1 MRMLGACVLFFTA
14 LASAQVNGRISGE
27 VVDPTGAPV
36 PNARVEVLV
45 PGGANAILVSRTNDA
60 GQFSFASVRPDQYDV
75 TVSAPGFARWKNRLV
90 KVDAL
95 LEARLAVKL
104 EVAASEQL
112 IEVTADVQTVQLT
125 SSELATTVT
134 RTQIEMLPTPNRQVS
149 SLFTTQAGVS
159 DGRGPTV
166 VNGLRTSAANV
177 TIDGINVQDNFIR
190 TNSLDFM
197 PFRPTIDQIAEMSIA
212 VGNAA
217 STVGGGAAQ
226 ISIVTRS
233 GSNDYH
239 GSVYW
244 YNQNSKFGANEFF
257 NNRSGVAKPF
267 FNQNQPGAALSGR
280 IIRDKL
286 FFFGNWEEFRLSQ
299 QTSRLRTVL
308 LPDARQGIFKWNRG
322 ASNANLLQ
330 LRGIGTDPAMAAAI
344 ALLPQPNSTDAGD
357 GLNTSGYRFNARA
370 NQQRR
375 QYVTRWD
382 YYLNSN
388 HNLSTTYN
396 YTREVT
402 ERPTISDRFYT
413 AVPPNSNQGTQH
425 LTSIGWRWTASP
437 TLTNEVRGGFA
448 LSPVRFARADANPAV
463 LFTGSIFT
471 NPVNE
476 FLPQGRNTNTYSIQD
491 NASWLKGRHT
501 VSFGFQSQW
510 IRIDNFTDGGIVPS
524 YALGISAANTTG
536 FTAAQLPLATAAEV
550 NVANN
555 LYSSLAGYLTTG
567 TQTFNVTSPDSGFV
581 KGANERRLLSY
592 DTYAGYIQD
601 RWRVLPRLTLTLGL
615 RYEYWTRLGEKN
627 NLFLLPAL
635 KNGNVIET
643 LLDPLAT
650 FDFVGRGGREI
661 YNRDRNNFA
670 PNIGFAFDPAGR
682 GKTSIRGGYSI
693 SFFNDEAVTS
703 ILNNASTNSGLS
715 SIAQVVGLTARASAP
730 PAINSPVFKVPRN
743 QADNYAV
750 NAGAALGLPD
760 PNLRTPYAQQYSFG
774 VQHDFRGTLFE
785 IRYVGN
791 HGTKL
796 LRAFDYNQ
804 VVIKE
809 NGFLDDFV
817 RARNNAFLSE
827 RAGLGF
833 NGGYTGPGS
842 QPLTVFPR
850 LGNAL
855 FTNATIQ
862 ARLRQGEVGELA
874 SLYQTN
880 GLNGAVNFFRNPNAL
895 GANVIGSGGNSTYN
909 ALQFDVRRRMSR
921 SLQLQANYTYGK
933 VLSDTA
939 GDDQNRFEPFLDLS
953 NKAPERARPTFDITH
968 AIKMNSSYALPFGKG
983 QRWSSASRIANHLFG
998 GWMVTGLFEWQS
1010 GFPFSV
1016 FSNRG
1021 TLNRAARS
1029 TNRNTASTLLTKGQL
1044 DNDVFGLRKQ
1054 GDGVFFVAPGA
1065 LNPTDGRAVSSDG
1078 AAFFNGQAFYHPN
1091 AGELGG
1097 LQRRMFSGP
1106 WTFSLDMG
1114 LVKRFAI
1121 TEKQTLEF
1129 RGEAFNLP
1137 NHPSF
1142 AFGDQDINAATF
1154 GRITGVNVGSR
1165 FMQFGLY
1172 YRF

>member
-1 MRMLGACVLFFTA
+1 MRMLGACLFLFAA

-36 PNARVEVLV
+36 PNAQIEVLV
-45 PGGANAILVSRTNDA
+45 PGGAHAILISKTNEA
-60 GQFSFASVRPDQYDV
+60 GRFSFASVRPESYDIA
-75 TVSAPGFARWKNRLV
+75 VSAPGFAKWKNRQV

-95 LEARLAVKL
+95 FDTTLKVKL
-104 EVAASEQL
+104 EVASAEQI
-112 IEVTADVQTVQLT
+112 IEVNADVQTVQLT

-286 FFFGNWEEFRLSQ
+286 FFFGNWEEFRLNQ

-322 ASNANLLQ
+322 ASSANLLQ
-330 LRGIGTDPAMAAAI
+330 LRGLAADPAMAAAV
-344 ALLPQPNSTDAGD
+344 ALLPEPNSTDAGD

-370 NQQRR
+370 NQTRR

-382 YYLNSN
+382 YYLNSS

-413 AVPPNSNQGTQH
+413 AVPPNSNRGTQH
-425 LTSIGWRWTASP
+425 LTSIGWRWTAGP
-437 TLTNEVRGGFA
+437 ALTNEVRGGFS
-448 LSPVRFARADANPAV
+448 LSPVQFARADANPAV

-471 NPVNE
+471 NPVND

-491 NASWLKGRHT
+491 NANWLKGKHT
-501 VSFGFQSQW
+501 ISFGFQSQW

-536 FTAAQLPLATAAEV
+536 FTAAQLPLASAADV
-550 NVANN
+550 NVANS
-555 LYSSLAGYLTTG
+555 LFSSLAGYLTTG

-592 DTYAGYIQD
+592 DTYSGYIQD
-601 RWRVLPRLTLTLGL
+601 RWRAMPRLTLTLGL

-650 FDFVGRGGREI
+650 FDFVGRGGRQI
-661 YNRDRNNFA
+661 YNRDTNNFA
-670 PNIGFAFDPAGR
+670 PNIGFAFDPTGK

-703 ILNNASTNSGLS
+703 ILNNASTNPGLS
-715 SIAQVVGLTARASAP
+715 SIAQLVGLTSRASAP
-730 PAINSPVFKVPRN
+730 AALPTPVFKVPRT

-750 NAGAALGLPD
+750 NSGAALGSPD

-774 VQHDFRGTLFE
+774 IQHDFRGTLFE
-785 IRYVGN
+785 IRYAGN

-796 LRAFDYNQ
+796 FRAFDYNQ
-804 VVIKE
+804 VVVKE

-827 RAGLGF
+827 RAGQGF

-909 ALQFDVRRRMSR
+909 ALQFDVRRRISR
-921 SLQLQANYTYGK
+921 NLQLQANYTYGK

-939 GDDQNRFEPFLDLS
+939 GDDQNRFEPYLDLG

-968 AIKMNSSYALPFGKG
+968 ALKMNSSYALPFGKG
-983 QRWSSASRIANHLFG
+983 QRWSSTSRIANHLFG
-998 GWMVTGLFEWQS
+998 GWMVTSLFEWQS

-1021 TLNRAARS
+1021 TLNRVARS
-1029 TNRNTASTLLTKGQL
+1029 TNRNTSSTLLTKDQL
-1044 DNDVFGLRKQ
+1044 DNSVFGLRKQ

-1065 LNPTDGRAVSSDG
+1065 RNPADGRAVASDG
-1078 AAFFNGQAFYHPN
+1078 AAFFPGQAFYHPN

-1106 WTFSLDMG
+1106 WSFGLDMG

-1142 AFGDQDINAATF
+1142 NFGDQDINLATF
-1154 GRITGVNVGSR
+1154 GRITSVNIGSR